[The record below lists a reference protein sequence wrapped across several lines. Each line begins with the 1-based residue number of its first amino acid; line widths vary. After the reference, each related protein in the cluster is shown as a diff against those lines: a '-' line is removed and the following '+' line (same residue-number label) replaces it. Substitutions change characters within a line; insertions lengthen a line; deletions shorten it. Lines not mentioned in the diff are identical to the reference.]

1 MSLWGTYQIWTI
13 RVMRKNKAT
22 VLHSGISQA
31 PSISLG
37 KTPSATEDTGQ
48 AEQQADSEEL

>member
-13 RVMRKNKAT
+13 RVMRKNEAT
-22 VLHSGISQA
+22 VLHSGISRA